1 MSETTSHDSVGA
13 TAGTD
18 YDAIIVGAGFSGLYE
33 LHRLRDELGLSV
45 KVIEKADDVGG
56 TWYWNRYPGARCDSE
71 SHIYCY
77 SFDEDILQ
85 NWEWSER
92 YPEQP
97 EVLEYLRFAAD
108 ELDLRRNIE
117 FETEVT
123 SAAFDEDSGTWR
135 ISTDDGETVSSQF
148 FVTAVGC
155 LSEPYIPDFEG
166 IESFEGFW
174 THTGK
179 WPHEPV
185 DFEGKRVAVIGTGAT
200 GIQVIPEV
208 AKSDPEHLTVFQ
220 RTPNYAVP
228 ARNRPLDDDDWE
240 LIQSNYDEILQRA
253 HDSGFGFPFE
263 VGQETAADMT
273 MEEVEEALEPRWQEG
288 GFRFLLAFE
297 DLLVNEETNEKVSE
311 FLRGKIRETVDDPEL
326 AEKLAPKDHYYA
338 TKRPPLHTD
347 YYETYN
353 RDNVSLVDVT
363 ENPIERITPDG
374 VQTADGHHDFDMII
388 YATGFDAMTGTLLQM
403 DIEGRDGLTLEEKW
417 EDGPQTY
424 LGLTLHGFPNMFT
437 ITGPQSPS
445 VLSNMPVSIEHHVE
459 WVSDT
464 IEHLV
469 DNDIQLI
476 EPTKAAEEAWTA
488 HNRQV
493 AESTLYTTV
502 DSWYMNENIPDKPTV
517 FTPYPGGVDLYHD
530 TILEVA
536 EKGYEGFELTESV
549 QQLGQEGEQPQLSV
563 MKGD

>member
-1 MSETTSHDSVGA
+1 M
-13 TAGTD
+13 
-18 YDAIIVGAGFSGLYE
+18 
-33 LHRLRDELGLSV
+33 
-45 KVIEKADDVGG
+45 
-56 TWYWNRYPGARCDSE
+56 
-71 SHIYCY
+71 
-77 SFDEDILQ
+77 
-85 NWEWSER
+85 
-92 YPEQP
+92 
-97 EVLEYLRFAAD
+97 
-108 ELDLRRNIE
+108 
-117 FETEVT
+117 
-123 SAAFDEDSGTWR
+123 
-135 ISTDDGETVSSQF
+135 
-148 FVTAVGC
+148 
-155 LSEPYIPDFEG
+155 
-166 IESFEGFW
+166 
-174 THTGK
+174 
-179 WPHEPV
+179 
-185 DFEGKRVAVIGTGAT
+185 
-200 GIQVIPEV
+200 
-208 AKSDPEHLTVFQ
+208 
-220 RTPNYAVP
+220 
-228 ARNRPLDDDDWE
+228 
-240 LIQSNYDEILQRA
+240 
-253 HDSGFGFPFE
+253 
-263 VGQETAADMT
+263 
-273 MEEVEEALEPRWQEG
+273 
-288 GFRFLLAFE
+288 LAFE
-297 DLLVNEETNEKVSE
+297 DLVFNPETNEKVSQ
-311 FLRGKIRETVDDPEL
+311 FIRDKVRETVDDPEL
-326 AEKLAPKDHYYA
+326 AEKLVPKDHYYA

-476 EPTKAAEEAWTA
+476 EPTKAAEEAWTT

-549 QQLGQEGEQPQLSV
+549 KELGREGEQPQLSV